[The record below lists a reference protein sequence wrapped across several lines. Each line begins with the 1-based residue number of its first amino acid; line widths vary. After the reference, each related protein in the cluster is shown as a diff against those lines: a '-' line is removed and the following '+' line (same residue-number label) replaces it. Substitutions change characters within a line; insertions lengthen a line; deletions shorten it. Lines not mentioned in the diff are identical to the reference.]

1 MTMPVTMIMGM
12 GVILMSVLAGLI
24 RPLLVLAVIV
34 FFHGSFYCRRPNA
47 GMA

>member
-1 MTMPVTMIMGM
+1 MTMPMVVVVV
-12 GVILMSVLAGLI
+12 VILMSVLAGLI